1 MNRGIDPVMGDR
13 NATHKMITGSNWS
26 FFMNTF
32 MEMMVEGV
40 VQAIRQGGLRSCYV
54 VSTHRIS
61 QSLIKGPFFYVRQ
74 LWCDIRCA
82 LLALTLVVAACENE
96 KKEPEVEVSLDE
108 EKLGRETDK
117 NVLLETRKLVDESIV
132 QKDQEL
138 VSALPSSSS
147 EEAEESTVR
156 IEITAGGKLY
166 GSRGENRSLLAE
178 KVTDSSLEQE
188 MKQVLFLSLLGW

>member
-1 MNRGIDPVMGDR
+1 MKI
-13 NATHKMITGSNWS
+13 
-26 FFMNTF
+26 
-32 MEMMVEGV
+32 
-40 VQAIRQGGLRSCYV
+40 
-54 VSTHRIS
+54 
-61 QSLIKGPFFYVRQ
+61 
-74 LWCDIRCA
+74 IRCA

-178 KVTDSSLEQE
+178 KVTDSSLEQAKAWLNRSKAE
-188 MKQVLFLSLLGW
+188 LQNLVVELKIDGNLPPQSVTDLMYLLAELEIKMATFVE